1 MPQTTMFGNNGAPM
15 GVTGRLTAMAAAGK
29 IDKIAALEGAVVVAA
44 ELTSFSSKYTGGG
57 PIRRLAR
64 GGKWLVASAVNGTF
78 SDFDDTSGMVLSIV
92 NMGDLSNPAI
102 VLFKPEQQGEDGVP
116 QPLVVDTRM
125 TIPAGGLISGGLA
138 TITIGREHYLTVES
152 SNITACR
159 GTEEEAQPRTF
170 EITVV
175 RRLLKNDIGLKTLVP
190 ALVQG
195 KAFKLVV
202 ADGVD
207 GDKLVAWLE
216 EHAKNHKEEE
226 TEESPAAEDVSE
238 LTTSMES

>member
-1 MPQTTMFGNNGAPM
+1 M

-29 IDKIAALEGAVVVAA
+29 IEKIAAQEGAVMVAA

-78 SDFDDTSGMVLSIV
+78 RDFDDTSGMVLSIV
-92 NMGDLSNPAI
+92 NMTGDLSNPAI
-102 VLFKPEQQGEDGVP
+102 VLFKPEQQEMGEEGVP
-116 QPLVVDTRM
+116 PPLVIDTRM
-125 TIPAGGLISGGLA
+125 TIPASGMINALA

-152 SNITACR
+152 SNITACK
-159 GTEEEAQPRTF
+159 EEEPRTF

-175 RRLLKNDIGLKTLVP
+175 RRLLKNDVGLKTLVP
-190 ALVQG
+190 ALHQG
-195 KAFKLVV
+195 KAFKFVV

-207 GDKLVAWLE
+207 GDKLVTWLE
-216 EHAKNHKEEE
+216 EHAKHHKEEE
-226 TEESPAAEDVSE
+226 TE
-238 LTTSMES
+238 

>member
-29 IDKIAALEGAVVVAA
+29 IDKIAALEGAVMVAA
-44 ELTSFSSKYTGGG
+44 ELASFSSKYTGGG

-78 SDFDDTSGMVLSIV
+78 SDFDDTSGMVLSII
-92 NMGDLSNPAI
+92 NMGDLNNPAI
-102 VLFKPEQQGEDGVP
+102 VLFHPEQIGEEGVP
-116 QPLVVDTRM
+116 QPLVIDTRM
-125 TIPAGGLISGGLA
+125 TIPSGGFITNGLA
-138 TITIGREHYLTVES
+138 TITIGRDHYLTAES
-152 SNITACR
+152 SNITAC
-159 GTEEEAQPRTF
+159 GKEEPRTF

-175 RRLLKNDIGLKTLVP
+175 RRLLKNDVGLKTLVP
-190 ALVQG
+190 ALHQG

-202 ADGVD
+202 ADGLD
-207 GDKLVAWLE
+207 GDKLVTWLE

-226 TEESPAAEDVSE
+226 TEESPAEEEEASGE
-238 LTTSMES
+238 TMES

>member
-1 MPQTTMFGNNGAPM
+1 M
-15 GVTGRLTAMAAAGK
+15 G
-29 IDKIAALEGAVVVAA
+29 
-44 ELTSFSSKYTGGG
+44 
-57 PIRRLAR
+57 
-64 GGKWLVASAVNGTF
+64 
-78 SDFDDTSGMVLSIV
+78 
-92 NMGDLSNPAI
+92 
-102 VLFKPEQQGEDGVP
+102 
-116 QPLVVDTRM
+116 RM
-125 TIPAGGLISGGLA
+125 TIPAGGLISDGLA

-159 GTEEEAQPRTF
+159 GTEEETPRTF

-207 GDKLVAWLE
+207 GDKLVTWLE

-226 TEESPAAEDVSE
+226 TEESPGAEEEASE